1 MRLTHIDAPS
11 LCLKPLVIY
20 CILALKQNFS
30 DVAVG
35 NPKWSSPYLAG
46 PNPFYDEAIVL
57 KDIENLYKA
66 PGVSEDGDA
75 GVGYGQV

>member
-1 MRLTHIDAPS
+1 MLQLEIPNE
-11 LCLKPLVIY
+11 V
-20 CILALKQNFS
+20 
-30 DVAVG
+30 V
-35 NPKWSSPYLAG
+35 PYLAG